1 VTLILSYL
9 SRRRSLA
16 TLLPEKTALNA
27 RRRAMASQR
36 SVAPQKSGVVEECC
50 GVLTNYE
57 VLHLL
62 RSQSADRTT
71 EETKAPLTGARRT
84 GSSQSQYQTQQLAY
98 AAAINED
105 VVAYLEE
112 ACCVCQSPESIAAF
126 MKACEPFNLK
136 RAEILNLINEQPGTL
151 VEIHLIVE
159 ECEERL
165 TQEQVQELLATV
177 ALLPAKILVNGELV
191 LANGRG

>member
-1 VTLILSYL
+1 
-9 SRRRSLA
+9 
-16 TLLPEKTALNA
+16 
-27 RRRAMASQR
+27 M
-36 SVAPQKSGVVEECC
+36 G
-50 GVLTNYE
+50 
-57 VLHLL
+57 
-62 RSQSADRTT
+62 
-71 EETKAPLTGARRT
+71 APLTGARRT
-84 GSSQSQYQTQQLAY
+84 SSSQSQYQTQQLAY

-126 MKACEPFNLK
+126 MKACEIF
-136 RAEILNLINEQPGTL
+136 NLINEQPGTL

-177 ALLPAKILVNGELV
+177 ALLPAKVLVNGELV
-191 LANGRG
+191 LANGAG

>member
-1 VTLILSYL
+1 
-9 SRRRSLA
+9 
-16 TLLPEKTALNA
+16 
-27 RRRAMASQR
+27 MASAAA
-36 SVAPQKSGVVEECC
+36 APAPSSGVVEECC

-62 RSQSADRTT
+62 RAQAAERTT
-71 EETKAPLTGARRT
+71 EETRAPLTGARRT
-84 GSSQSQYQTQQLAY
+84 SSSQSLYQTQQLAY

-112 ACCVCQSPESIAAF
+112 ACCAAQSSDSIAAF

-136 RAEILNLINEQPGTL
+136 HAEILNLINEQPGTL

-165 TQEQVQELLATV
+165 TQEQVLELLATV
-177 ALLPAKILVNGELV
+177 ALLSEKRDVV
-191 LANGRG
+191 